1 MNAGNL
7 NEHISEITNS
17 TGSGVYDPFTLGWSP
32 IVLAVMGISANCFPS
47 VVPTCGSQFGRFEE
61 FGLPIL
67 AIAGDTNDR
76 MISVGDCKITMG
88 TGAFVDLNTGSEP
101 YPSSLRKG
109 NFELCCF
116 QICSGKNLVFFYW
129 VNAQLI

>member
-32 IVLAVMGISANCFPS
+32 IVLAVMGISVNCLPR

-67 AIAGDTNDR
+67 AIAGDTNAAMFGER
-76 MISVGDCKITMG
+76 VHFIPALWGLSSPI
-88 TGAFVDLNTGSEP
+88 NH
-101 YPSSLRKG
+101 PSAKCARLG
-109 NFELCCF
+109 L
-116 QICSGKNLVFFYW
+116 
-129 VNAQLI
+129 

>member
-7 NEHISEITNS
+7 TEHISEITNS

-32 IVLAVMGISANCFPS
+32 IVLAVFGISANCLPR

-67 AIAGDTNDR
+67 SIAGDTNAAMFGDFLKG
-76 MISVGDCKITMG
+76 ISIFWTKVT
-88 TGAFVDLNTGSEP
+88 T
-101 YPSSLRKG
+101 
-109 NFELCCF
+109 
-116 QICSGKNLVFFYW
+116 
-129 VNAQLI
+129 NAKRIIS